1 MLKIGRSIN
10 VATNI
15 WTTGE
20 FEQVVFLV
28 ILHTLQR
35 VIYID
40 RFPIRD
46 SLLGA
51 LQAHVL
57 RLAGSQ
63 KINFFSL
70 SHFFI

>member
-57 RLAGSQ
+57 RLLVGRDNS
-63 KINFFSL
+63 KFS
-70 SHFFI
+70 